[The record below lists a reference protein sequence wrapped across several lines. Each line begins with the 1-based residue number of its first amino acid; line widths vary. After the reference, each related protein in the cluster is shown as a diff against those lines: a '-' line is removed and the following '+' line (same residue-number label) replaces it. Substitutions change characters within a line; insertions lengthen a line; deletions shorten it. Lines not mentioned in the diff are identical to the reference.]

1 MPTIYIDDKSYDVPE
16 GDNVL
21 EACLSAGI
29 DLPYFCWHPEM
40 GSIGACR
47 QCALVQFRDADDEH
61 GRVVMGCM
69 TPVSEGARFS
79 MDGMK
84 ASEFRKNIVESLML
98 NHPHDCPVCAE
109 GGECH
114 LQDMTVMVGH
124 RDRRYRGKKNTHN
137 NQYLGPLIN
146 HEMNRCISCY
156 RCTRFYNDYAGGT
169 DLSAQGAHDHVYF
182 GRQQDG
188 NLESEFAGN
197 LVEVCPTGVFTDK
210 PLVNDYTRK
219 WDLQSAPS
227 ICTGCA
233 LGCNTSPGERYGKL
247 KRIHN
252 RFNHEVNGYFLC
264 DRGRYGGAYVNDE
277 NRAKFAG
284 LRADDGRYNAIESLL
299 AIDTLASFCA
309 NSDRIAAIGS
319 PRASIETNYLLR
331 RVVGGKNFNNGIG
344 DHEALLVKEISAIMQ
359 SSSVNT
365 PSLRQIE
372 SADTV
377 LILGEDVTNTAP
389 RMALSLRQ
397 SVRNLAKNMAA
408 EMRIAPWQ
416 DEAVRVLAQDRLS
429 PLYIISMADTR
440 LDDIAKQSISISA
453 ADIARFGFAIAAE
466 LDSSF
471 KPVAGFGAIQTQLIK
486 SIANDLS
493 SASAPLIVSGTGC
506 QNKAVINAA
515 AAINLALNN
524 SRSMLSYCLNEA
536 NTLGASLMQDGSE
549 PSLNELCERA
559 SKGQIETLLIAEND
573 LFRRAPR
580 QQIETL
586 FSNIKNLVVL
596 DCIDT
601 ETLAQSALALPSSSF
616 AEAEGTLVSS
626 EARAQR
632 FYPVY
637 QPAEQRQSSWRW
649 LTQLGQSIGS
659 EGFEKFT
666 EFDNVTAS
674 CSDDFTSLAGIVE
687 ASQHGDYRYRGMK
700 IARQTH
706 RNSGRTAMLADISV
720 HEPQQSID
728 NDTPLSYSMEGVNG
742 KQSSALTPFVWAPGW
757 NSNQSVHKFQAEAG
771 GALKGGTPGKRLFE
785 TSSASSAESERD
797 KIPVV
802 ETPGPFEAQQGHWRL
817 LPLYRIFGSD
827 ELSARS
833 PAINELTASAFVE
846 ISVDD
851 AETLGLLDG
860 DGVLLSLPDTKVCFE
875 VIINPS
881 IANGCLG
888 YSVGLPGAPWI
899 APGSSV
905 TIKENHAWSNTNR
918 DNKLAK
924 ILIEQGASNV

>member
-1 MPTIYIDDKSYDVPE
+1 
-16 GDNVL
+16 
-21 EACLSAGI
+21 
-29 DLPYFCWHPEM
+29 
-40 GSIGACR
+40 
-47 QCALVQFRDADDEH
+47 
-61 GRVVMGCM
+61 
-69 TPVSEGARFS
+69 
-79 MDGMK
+79 
-84 ASEFRKNIVESLML
+84 
-98 NHPHDCPVCAE
+98 
-109 GGECH
+109 
-114 LQDMTVMVGH
+114 
-124 RDRRYRGKKNTHN
+124 
-137 NQYLGPLIN
+137 
-146 HEMNRCISCY
+146 
-156 RCTRFYNDYAGGT
+156 
-169 DLSAQGAHDHVYF
+169 
-182 GRQQDG
+182 
-188 NLESEFAGN
+188 
-197 LVEVCPTGVFTDK
+197 
-210 PLVNDYTRK
+210 
-219 WDLQSAPS
+219 
-227 ICTGCA
+227 
-233 LGCNTSPGERYGKL
+233 
-247 KRIHN
+247 
-252 RFNHEVNGYFLC
+252 
-264 DRGRYGGAYVNDE
+264 
-277 NRAKFAG
+277 
-284 LRADDGRYNAIESLL
+284 
-299 AIDTLASFCA
+299 
-309 NSDRIAAIGS
+309 
-319 PRASIETNYLLR
+319 
-331 RVVGGKNFNNGIG
+331 
-344 DHEALLVKEISAIMQ
+344 
-359 SSSVNT
+359 
-365 PSLRQIE
+365 
-372 SADTV
+372 
-377 LILGEDVTNTAP
+377 
-389 RMALSLRQ
+389 
-397 SVRNLAKNMAA
+397 
-408 EMRIAPWQ
+408 
-416 DEAVRVLAQDRLS
+416 
-429 PLYIISMADTR
+429 
-440 LDDIAKQSISISA
+440 
-453 ADIARFGFAIAAE
+453 
-466 LDSSF
+466 
-471 KPVAGFGAIQTQLIK
+471 
-486 SIANDLS
+486 
-493 SASAPLIVSGTGC
+493 
-506 QNKAVINAA
+506 
-515 AAINLALNN
+515 
-524 SRSMLSYCLNEA
+524 
-536 NTLGASLMQDGSE
+536 MQDGSE

-674 CSDDFTSLAGIVE
+674 CSDDFAVLAGIVE

>member
-79 MDGMK
+79 MNGMK

-124 RDRRYRGKKNTHN
+124 RNRRYRGKKNTHN

-252 RFNHEVNGYFLC
+252 RFNNEVNGYFLC

-284 LRADDGRYNAIESLL
+284 LRADDGRYNAIESQL
-299 AIDTLASFCA
+299 ATDTLAGWCV
-309 NSDRIAAIGS
+309 NTDRIAAIGS

-331 RVVGGKNFNNGIG
+331 RVVGGKNFNSGIG
-344 DHEALLVKEISAIMQ
+344 DHEASLVKQISSIMQ
-359 SSSVNT
+359 IDSVNT
-365 PSLRQIE
+365 PSLRQVE
-372 SADTV
+372 SADAV
-377 LILGEDVTNTAP
+377 LVLGEDVTNTAP
-389 RMALSLRQ
+389 RLALSLRQ
-397 SVRNLAKNMAA
+397 SVRNLAKKMASD
-408 EMRIAPWQ
+408 MRIAHWQ
-416 DEAVRVLAQDRLS
+416 DEAVRVLAQDCLS
-429 PLYIISMADTR
+429 PLYIISMAESR
-440 LDDIAKQSISISA
+440 LDDVAKRSITMSA
-453 ADIARFGFAIAAE
+453 TDIARFGFAIAAE
-466 LDSSF
+466 LDSSLDSI
-471 KPVAGFGAIQTQLIK
+471 AGFEPAHTQLIK
-486 SIANDLS
+486 SIASDLS
-493 SASAPLIVSGTGC
+493 SANRPLIVSGTGC
-506 QNKAVINAA
+506 QDQAVIKAA
-515 AAINLALNN
+515 AAINRALNN
-524 SRSMLSYCLNEA
+524 SNGMLSYCLNEA

-549 PSLNELCERA
+549 ASLKELCERA
-559 SKGQIETLLIAEND
+559 SKGQIDTLLIAEND
-573 LFRRAPR
+573 LFRRAPH

-586 FSNIKNLVVL
+586 FNNINNLVVL

-616 AEAEGTLVSS
+616 AESEGTLVSS

-649 LTQLGQSIGS
+649 LTQLGQSIGLES
-659 EGFEKFT
+659 FEKFT

-674 CSDDFTSLAGIVE
+674 CADDFAVLAGIVE
-687 ASQHGDYRYRGMK
+687 ASLHGDYRYRGMK

-706 RNSGRTAMLADISV
+706 RNSGRTAMRANISV
-720 HEPQQSID
+720 HEPQQAID

-757 NSNQSVHKFQAEAG
+757 NSNQSVHKFQAETG

-785 TSSASSAESERD
+785 SSSASSAESDRD

-802 ETPGPFEAQQGHWRL
+802 EIPGPFEAQQGHWRL

-833 PAINELTASAFVE
+833 PAINELTAAAFVE

-851 AETLGLLDG
+851 AETLELLDG

-899 APGSSV
+899 APRSSV
-905 TIKENHAWSNTNR
+905 TIKKNHAWSNTNR
-918 DNKLAK
+918 DNKPAK
-924 ILIEQGASNV
+924 IVIEPGVSNV